1 MAFRMNRRIPT
12 VSRHGVAAALLLA
25 CFGLPASATATGLF
39 EGMAGPWKG
48 DGSIAWNTG
57 ETERMRCN
65 AKYKVEREGNRITQ
79 NLTCAT
85 DSTRLVVKS
94 TITFNP
100 DAGAITGQWSET
112 TYGVNGY
119 VTGTASTGAVNAHV
133 ESTDHRF
140 RAEVRV
146 KTSGTQQSV
155 TIAPK
160 GLDVTNVAVQLKRA
174 DAPAVSENE

>member
-1 MAFRMNRRIPT
+1 MNWRIRRQ
-12 VSRHGVAAALLLA
+12 SVAGALLLG
-25 CFGLPASATATGLF
+25 CFGLPVSATATGLF

-65 AKYKVEREGNRITQ
+65 AKYKVERDGNRITQ
-79 NLTCAT
+79 NLICAT

-133 ESTDHRF
+133 ESADHRF
-140 RAEVRV
+140 KATVTV
-146 KTSGTQQSV
+146 KTISDTEQSV

-160 GLDVTNVAVQLKRA
+160 GLDVTNVEVDLKRGNTA
-174 DAPAVSENE
+174 MSDDE